1 MHKFL
6 FRFIWN
12 GRDIVEGLFFCIL
25 GSLPFVFSNLALC
38 KVPLCPFK
46 KQICV
51 MCKRNHAY

>member
-12 GRDIVEGLFFCIL
+12 GHVIIVEGLFFCIL
-25 GSLPFVFSNLALC
+25 GSLPFVFSNLAC

-51 MCKRNHAY
+51 MCK